1 MQQLLSIETVPIS
14 VEYKV
19 NKATSVP
26 SEQSATISLSSGNG
40 KYAVKSN
47 PVQIRMDQFERPVN
61 LSYKATVQYSEDG
74 SVQLDIKLSGDPIDD
89 LAYQRQ
95 QRSMDTMIQQLP
107 SSESDNPVKAMRIN
121 FETSG
126 LPADWGIFPRPNVRF
141 IPGNLEVK
149 VKEFP
154 KVIIKYVGGPIYV
167 PRSSDPNYEASV

>member
-26 SEQSATISLSSGNG
+26 SEQTATLSLSSKSG

-47 PVQIRMDQFERPVN
+47 PVQIRMDQFEGPVN
-61 LSYKATVQYSEDG
+61 LSYSATARYVEDG
-74 SVQLDIKLSGDPIDD
+74 SVQLDIQFSGEPIDD
-89 LAYQRQ
+89 LAFQRQ
-95 QRSMDTMIQQLP
+95 QRSMANMVHQLP
-107 SSESDNPVKAMRIN
+107 SADGSGPVQDMQIDFESI
-121 FETSG
+121 G

-141 IPGNLEVK
+141 VPASIEMK

-154 KVIIKYVGGPIYV
+154 RVIIKYVGGPIYV
-167 PRSSDPNYEASV
+167 PKSADPNYEASV